1 MLECFGPITLVFC
14 LSPTIAT
21 GYASLLLLDGSKG
34 LLTREGITQCD
45 LFSMMLYFLLL
56 YFLSSILSKLQ
67 KKGLRIS
74 KPMTLPACV
83 ADLPS
88 LQT

>member
-1 MLECFGPITLVFC
+1 MLECFGPIALVFC

-45 LFSMMLYFLLL
+45 LFSTMLYVVAV
-56 YFLSSILSKLQ
+56 LSLIHSFQASGKRTQ
-67 KKGLRIS
+67 NY
-74 KPMTLPACV
+74 
-83 ADLPS
+83 
-88 LQT
+88 